1 MRLPTYALLLCKEVP
16 SAPYIYFLRVDES
29 IFSCL
34 PVALRGGREM
44 STVPEKQASSSASNK
59 SFFIQNFSFFPH
71 GLGDMQEQWQWFKAL
86 VIQGREWTTAFKD
99 GLGGRID
106 MRKKGPIKNRAFL
119 QDYWGQIGIENRGSA
134 FFTKTVGRYLN
145 RYTSLEIFNP

>member
-1 MRLPTYALLLCKEVP
+1 MYKNNNALKKNNFIERLCHFFNTKILNRVFKNCGYLLMHYFFVKRCLVLHIR
-16 SAPYIYFLRVDES
+16 IYFLRVDES

-106 MRKKGPIKNRAFL
+106 MRKKGPIK
-119 QDYWGQIGIENRGSA
+119 
-134 FFTKTVGRYLN
+134 
-145 RYTSLEIFNP
+145 